1 MKNEPI
7 LTAIFVLLGL
17 AFLIWLLDRFI
28 NSRKVVVDTPAEPI
42 VERVVEQPVVF
53 NRPVFT
59 QPSTMPISNGNVNAG
74 ARISMSGNN
83 R

>member
-28 NSRKVVVDTPAEPI
+28 NSRKVVVVDTPAEPI

-53 NRPVFT
+53 NRPMFT
-59 QPSTMPISNGNVNAG
+59 QQVCQFLMAV
-74 ARISMSGNN
+74 
-83 R
+83 